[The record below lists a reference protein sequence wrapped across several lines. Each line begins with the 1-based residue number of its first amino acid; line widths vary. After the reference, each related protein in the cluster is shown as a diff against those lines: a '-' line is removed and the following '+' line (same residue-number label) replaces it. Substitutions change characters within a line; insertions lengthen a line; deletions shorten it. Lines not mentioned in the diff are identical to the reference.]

1 MAKNKNKNDRQTN
14 LSNTK
19 LETNKKC
26 FLKDGVLEYY
36 GSLTVGELANAL
48 KIQASDIIKKYFLK
62 GIIYTINSN
71 LDDEIIGEICIDNNI
86 DFKKMVENEANAL
99 SSILN
104 LKDDPKELKERPPVV
119 TVMGHVDHGKTTLI
133 DTIRNSR
140 LTEAEFGGI
149 SQEIGAYQK
158 QCHGKLI
165 TFIDTPGHEAFT
177 EMRSRGASV
186 TDIVVLVVAADDGVM
201 PQTIEAIDHAKA
213 ASVPIIVAINKIDVP
228 GANPEKVIS
237 ELMKYDII
245 PEKYGGSNIFCEISA
260 KKNIGIDNLLENI
273 LLEAEMLE
281 LKANPNRYAYGTVLE
296 AKLDKGEGPKATFLI
311 SNGTLKVGDYVVVG
325 STYGK
330 IRRMTNDL
338 NQIVTEAIPSM
349 PVSVIGI
356 NEVPQAGDHF
366 FALDNE
372 KLAKEIANDRK
383 LRLEEESRKSNNVS
397 TLDELYD
404 KVKEGELKNIN
415 IVLKA
420 NSTGSVEAVK
430 NAILKLNVE
439 GTKINIIR
447 ASAGAITESDV
458 LLANASHALIYGFNV
473 RPDSNVRNKAIE
485 EKVEIRLH
493 RIIYALIEEL
503 ESMLKGMRAKKE
515 IEQYLGQAEV
525 RQVFKASKIGTI
537 AGCYVVDGEITSTSL
552 LRVLRDG
559 EEVYNGK
566 INGLKR
572 FKDDVKEVKSGFECG
587 ISILNFNDI
596 HEGDIIEAYK
606 MVEEEDNGR
615 QN

>member
-1 MAKNKNKNDRQTN
+1 MAKNKNRNDRQTN

-71 LDDEIIGEICIDNNI
+71 LDDEVIGEICIDNNL
-86 DFKKMVENEANAL
+86 DFKKMVENETNSL

-104 LKDDPKELKERPPVV
+104 IKDDPKDLKERPPVV

-158 QCHGKLI
+158 HCHGKLI

-515 IEQYLGQAEV
+515 VEQYLGQAEV